1 MHIRY
6 SSPMKSNN
14 FSWFRGAKMDK
25 IRFKVLLDRPFYQP
39 GQTIQG
45 HVIIEPHQQLEID
58 CVEGRILG
66 EVQYFQ
72 PNQKNGCSTTSPPP
86 KTRVIIDERA
96 QLWKYQTVSEMLGL
110 DVFYDENQNSQFDKP
125 SSSTFTTSATF
136 PIQIDLPHFA
146 PPSFYCPGSPV
157 TVRFTLEIQLYNQG
171 FKLAS
176 HEENLVVLNYESIKR
191 QVTPKPISHQKTF
204 HFSKERSIS
213 LEMLLPTD
221 VFTTTA
227 RIDTCITVGNKWKQS
242 LKYVHL
248 NIVRRISA
256 LNTNN
261 EVIETVKIDTTGVGL
276 QTGKTKIAVGETYSF
291 RPMFNIP
298 ALPPNIHVNG
308 LFKTEYS
315 LKITLG
321 RAHNFVLASYEIPIT
336 IVTMDQS
343 SRKSL
348 QKGDIL
354 VDISAS
360 DNTLNKLP
368 VDLLV

>member
-1 MHIRY
+1 ML
-6 SSPMKSNN
+6 
-14 FSWFRGAKMDK
+14 DK
-25 IRFKVLLDRPFYQP
+25 IRFKVFLDRPFYQP

-45 HVIIEPHQQLEID
+45 HVICEPHQPLEID
-58 CVEGRILG
+58 CVEGRIHG
-66 EVQYFQ
+66 EVQYI
-72 PNQKNGCSTTSPPP
+72 PNNQNNNSTTSSFP
-86 KTRVIIDERA
+86 KTRVIIDEKA

-110 DVFYDENQNSQFDKP
+110 DIFYDENQNSHFSSDKP
-125 SSSTFTTSATF
+125 CGSSTSTFTSSATF

-146 PPSFYCPGSPV
+146 PPTFYCPGSPV

-171 FKLAS
+171 FKVAF

-191 QVTPKPISHQKTF
+191 QVIPKPISHQKTF
-204 HFSKERSIS
+204 HFPKERSIS
-213 LEMLLPTD
+213 LDVLLPTD

-227 RIDTCITVGNKWKQS
+227 RIDSCITVCNKWKQS

-256 LNTNN
+256 LNQTN
-261 EVIETVKIDTTGVGL
+261 EVIDTVKIDTTGVGL
-276 QTGKTKIAVGETYSF
+276 QSGKTKIAVGETYSF

-298 ALPPNIHVNG
+298 ALPPNINVNG

-315 LKITLG
+315 LKVTIG
-321 RAHNFVLASYEIPIT
+321 RAHNFVLASYEVPIT

-343 SRKSL
+343 YRKSL
-348 QKGDIL
+348 QKEDIL
-354 VDISAS
+354 VDISTS
-360 DNTLNKLP
+360 NTALNKSP

>member
-1 MHIRY
+1 M
-6 SSPMKSNN
+6 
-14 FSWFRGAKMDK
+14 MDK
-25 IRFKVLLDRPFYQP
+25 IRFKVTLDRPFYQP

-45 HVIIEPHQQLEID
+45 HVIIEPHQPLEID
-58 CVEGRILG
+58 CVEGRIFG

-72 PNQKNGCSTTSPPP
+72 PNQKNGFSTSPPP

-110 DVFYDENQNSQFDKP
+110 DIFYDENQNNHFSSDKP

-157 TVRFTLEIQLYNQG
+157 TVRFTVEIQLYNQG
-171 FKLAS
+171 LKMAS

-191 QVTPKPISHQKTF
+191 QVTPKPICHQKMF

-227 RIDTCITVGNKWKQS
+227 RIDNCIIVSNQWKQS

-256 LNTNN
+256 LNSSND
-261 EVIETVKIDTTGVGL
+261 VIDSVKIDTTGVGL
-276 QTGKTKIAVGETYSF
+276 PSGKSKIAVGETYSF
-291 RPMFNIP
+291 RPTFNIP

-315 LKITLG
+315 LKITIG
-321 RAHNFVLASYEIPIT
+321 RAHNFVLCSYEIPIT

-348 QKGDIL
+348 QKDDIL

-360 DNTLNKLP
+360 NNTLNKLP
-368 VDLLV
+368 IDLLG

>member
-1 MHIRY
+1 ML
-6 SSPMKSNN
+6 
-14 FSWFRGAKMDK
+14 DK
-25 IRFKVLLDRPFYQP
+25 IRFTVLLDRPFYQP

-45 HVIIEPHQQLEID
+45 HVVCEPHHPLEID
-58 CVEGRILG
+58 CVEGRLHG
-66 EVQYFQ
+66 EIQYFQ
-72 PNQKNGCSTTSPPP
+72 QLPPNHNRNGSPLPP
-86 KTRVIIDERA
+86 SKTRVLIDEKA

-110 DVFYDENQNSQFDKP
+110 DVFYDENQNRHFSSESASA
-125 SSSTFTTSATF
+125 SSSSLFTTAATF
-136 PIQIDLPHFA
+136 PIQIELPHFA

-157 TVRFTLEIQLYNQG
+157 SIRFTLEIQLYNQG
-171 FKLAS
+171 FKIAS

-191 QVTPKPISHQKTF
+191 QVTPKPVNFQKTF
-204 HFSKERSIS
+204 NFPKERSIS

-227 RIDTCITVGNKWKQS
+227 RLENCITICNRWKQS

-256 LNTNN
+256 LNQNN
-261 EVIETVKIDTTGVGL
+261 EVIDTVKIDTTGVGL
-276 QTGKTKIAVGETYSF
+276 PSKTKIAVGETYSF
-291 RPMFNIP
+291 RPTFNVP

-315 LKITLG
+315 LKVTIG
-321 RAHNFVLASYEIPIT
+321 RAHNFVLASYEVPIT

-343 SRKSL
+343 SRRSM
-348 QKGDIL
+348 QKEDIL

-360 DNTLNKLP
+360 NNTLNNLP
-368 VDLLV
+368 VDLLA